1 MRAFFALTLLGCTAS
16 LAEPQLSH
24 RQACAEGQTALEGAW
39 GYTMNL
45 TEWWEQLDG
54 RFAAV
59 LARRVT
65 EPMPWLHSES
75 ASTPPDDGY
84 VSFIE
89 CTLEAQYE
97 IVDGLGWVDAEEIR
111 VQGRT
116 SQGYFARRDGTP
128 VVMSNMVISE
138 HFYDSNYESMAPDDE
153 VYVLFLLPR
162 SDGSYLL
169 RRRADLVDNVV
180 SGEHT
185 ESGEDA
191 PLDLFRR

>member
-1 MRAFFALTLLGCTAS
+1 MS
-16 LAEPQLSH
+16 QE
-24 RQACAEGQTALEGAW
+24 QACAEGQTALEGAW
-39 GYTMNL
+39 DFTDNL
-45 TEWWEQLDG
+45 TQWWEQLDG

-65 EPMPWLHSES
+65 EPMPWLGSIE
-75 ASTPPDDGY
+75 AALPPDDDDG
-84 VSFIE
+84 VIFIA

-97 IVDGLGWVDAEEIR
+97 IVDGLGWVDAAEVR

-116 SQGYFARRDGTP
+116 SQGYFGRRDGTP
-128 VVMSNMVISE
+128 VENNLVISE
-138 HFYDSNYESMAPDDE
+138 HFFDSNYESMAPDDE

-162 SDGSYLL
+162 PDGSYLL
-169 RRRADLVDNVV
+169 RRRAELLDDIV

-191 PLDLFRR
+191 PLELFRR